1 MKRYDIYTVCK
12 LILDRQK
19 QLKEICFNHLIKVD
33 DDDDDDDDD
42 YDDTEGNRINNYYY
56 ISIQSTNLFNKQT
69 IFIFVVSI
77 FEEKYLKK
85 KQYIILQN

>member
-1 MKRYDIYTVCK
+1 MWK

-33 DDDDDDDDD
+33 DD
-42 YDDTEGNRINNYYY
+42 DDTEGNRINNYYY

-77 FEEKYLKK
+77 FEEKYIKK
-85 KQYIILQN
+85 KNNILYYKIEYI